1 MSFILLTKNRKQIV
15 HRILLSVIRIL
26 LVLMAFSLYESVVC
40 ADDSAAEFIE
50 FDDTP
55 LKQDLILP
63 DWFKLSFLELSD
75 DLNDV
80 RNKHKKGLI
89 VYFGQKDCAY
99 CKAHLE
105 KNWGDR
111 GIVNYTQQNFDVVA
125 IDVRGDRPVA
135 DIKGKI
141 YSTEKKFSEQQ
152 KANFTPTLLFYNTKG
167 KEVLRLSG
175 YHPPFQ
181 FRAALEYV
189 ADGHYS
195 RESFRKYLARGES
208 ISGFEETDLNE
219 SKIFSPPPYALD
231 RSQVKAQTPLV
242 VFFEQ
247 GTCHPCNVLH
257 NGPLSDPEI
266 KAQFHTLDVVQLDI
280 KSDTPVLTP
289 VGEKTT
295 ARSWARELGIYYAP
309 TLVFFDEDGKEILR
323 IDSVVRFYRLNNVLY
338 YILSKGYVK
347 YPNFQQWRQA
357 FNR

>member
-1 MSFILLTKNRKQIV
+1 MLANNFFKIYNQISRKASDTA
-15 HRILLSVIRIL
+15 RILLYVTIL
-26 LVLMAFSLYESVVC
+26 SNGFTHVY
-40 ADDSAAEFIE
+40 ADDSASQSIE

-75 DLNDV
+75 DLQDAA
-80 RNKHKKGLI
+80 KKQKKGLI

-111 GIVNYTQQNFDVVA
+111 GIVNYTQTHFDVVA

-135 DIKGKI
+135 DMKGRI
-141 YSTEKKFSEQQ
+141 FNTEKAFSAKY
-152 KANFTPTLLFYNTKG
+152 KANFTPTLIFYNLKG
-167 KEVLRLSG
+167 REVMRLSG

-189 ADGHYS
+189 ADGHYR
-195 RESFRKYLARGES
+195 RESFRDYLARGEPVTAYDES
-208 ISGFEETDLNE
+208 DLNE
-219 SKIFSPPPYALD
+219 SEIFSPPPYALD
-231 RSQVKAQTPLV
+231 RSRITGQTPLV

-247 GTCHPCNVLH
+247 PTCHPCNVLH

-266 KAQFHTLDVVQLDI
+266 KSQFHTLDVVQLDM
-280 KSDTPVLTP
+280 KSNTPVLTP

-295 ARSWARELGIYYAP
+295 ASEWAKELGIYYAP
-309 TLVFFDEDGKEILR
+309 TLVFFDVDGAEILR

-338 YILSKGYVK
+338 YILSKGYLK

-357 FNR
+357 VNR

>member
-1 MSFILLTKNRKQIV
+1 MPHRNSTRFIFRVVIY
-15 HRILLSVIRIL
+15 IL
-26 LVLMAFSLYESVVC
+26 FSLNANFINFSF
-40 ADDSAAEFIE
+40 ADDSAAQFIE

-63 DWFKLSFLELSD
+63 EWFKLSFLELMG
-75 DLNDV
+75 DLADAK
-80 RNKHKKGLI
+80 NKNKKGLI

-99 CKAHLE
+99 CKVHLE

-111 GIVNYTQQNFDVVA
+111 GIVNYTQTNFDVVA
-125 IDVRGDRPVA
+125 IDVRGDRPVT

-141 YSTEKKFSEQQ
+141 FSTEKLYSEKQ
-152 KANFTPTLLFYNTKG
+152 KANFTPTLLFYNLEG

-175 YHPPFQ
+175 YHPPYQ
-181 FRAALEYV
+181 FMAALEYV
-189 ADGHYS
+189 ADNHYK
-195 RESFRKYLARGES
+195 RETFRAYLARGEVVTAFDES
-208 ISGFEETDLNE
+208 DLNE

-231 RSQVKAQTPLV
+231 RSHIKAQTPLV

-247 GTCHPCNVLH
+247 TTCHPCNVLH

-266 KAQFHTLDVVQLDI
+266 KSQFRTLDVVQLDM
-280 KSDTPVLTP
+280 KSSTPVLTP
-289 VGEKTT
+289 AGEKKT
-295 ARSWARELGIYYAP
+295 ARDWAIDLGIYYAP
-309 TLVFFDEDGKEILR
+309 TLIFFDVDGKEILR

-338 YILSKGYVK
+338 YILTKGYEK